1 MFGAIPRAITTPFAS
16 SRSVLMIR
24 TSLRA
29 GRSFRPTQAWIPQ
42 VTHIHHL
49 QPSSSMMQTA
59 SCSEPDA
66 LRVLGQ
72 DSSSDRLRG
81 LACDIRAPNPSL
93 RQLKLMLLRDS
104 LRGDPHAGKQLQIY
118 SFRSG
123 DSAQSHEVLLKLAEK
138 SGYSAEV
145 YNKLE
150 EFFRPRLPRRC
161 RLGFHR
167 GEASR

>member
-1 MFGAIPRAITTPFAS
+1 
-16 SRSVLMIR
+16 V
-24 TSLRA
+24 TSAR
-29 GRSFRPTQAWIPQ
+29 
-42 VTHIHHL
+42 
-49 QPSSSMMQTA
+49 QT
-59 SCSEPDA
+59 
-66 LRVLGQ
+66 
-72 DSSSDRLRG
+72 
-81 LACDIRAPNPSL
+81 PSL
-93 RQLKLMLLRDS
+93 GQLKLMLLWDS

-150 EFFRPRLPRRC
+150 EFFTPRLPRRC

-167 GEASR
+167 GEASRMKRISSRLGSFLLDWLVDYGRHPWQAGVPCAVLIALCCVLFSPKKMEPQKPDDTPRVYSRFWFSLGLFLSLHGPPSG